1 MSGNSFGNL
10 FRLTTFGESHG
21 PSIGGVIDG
30 CPAGLDIDYQFL
42 SQQMARR
49 RPGGNA
55 FVTARNEADEV
66 VFLSGIFEGKTT
78 GAPIAFQILNT
89 DKRSVDY
96 TAMASAIRPGHA
108 DATYLQKYGHYDY
121 RGGGRSSARETVA
134 RLVGGSVAAM
144 YLKQFGVVASAFVSS
159 IGGIDIPA
167 SPQGFDL
174 EQIEADPL
182 RCPHP
187 ETSKLM
193 QDLLLQLKQK
203 GDTTGGVVTCMVR
216 NVPAGL
222 GEPVFNKLQAV
233 LAHAMLSIPAARGFS
248 LGEGYLLSA
257 MQGSQAND
265 KLLFRD
271 GRIKFE
277 TNHTGGIL
285 GGIST
290 GENIVFTVAF
300 KPVSTLMQARE
311 TITRDGKPVVLEPA
325 GRHDTCVVPRAVPV
339 VEAMAFLV
347 IMNYFLEMKARTK
360 NDLLI

>member
-21 PSIGGVIDG
+21 HSIGGVIDG
-30 CPAGLDIDYQFL
+30 CPAGLIVDYQFL

-49 RPGGNA
+49 RPGTNA
-55 FVTARNEADEV
+55 FVTARNEPDEV

-78 GAPIAFQILNT
+78 GAPIAFHILNT
-89 DKRSVDY
+89 DQRSVDY

-134 RLVGGSVAAM
+134 RLVGGTIAAM
-144 YLKQFGVVASAFVSS
+144 YLKQFGIEASAFVSS
-159 IGGIDIPA
+159 IGGVNMPDNL
-167 SPQGFDL
+167 QGFDL
-174 EQIEADPL
+174 EQIESDPL

-187 ETSKLM
+187 ETSKRM
-193 QDLLLQLKQK
+193 QNLLLELKQR
-203 GDTTGGVVTCMVR
+203 GDTTGGVVSCVVR
-216 NVPAGL
+216 NVPVGL

-248 LGEGYLLSA
+248 LGDGYQLTA

-265 KLLFRD
+265 KLLFQE

-277 TNHTGGIL
+277 TNRTGGIL

-290 GENIVFTVAF
+290 GEDIVFTVAF
-300 KPVSTLMQARE
+300 KPVSTLMLARE
-311 TITRDGKPVVLEPA
+311 TITREGESVVLEPA
-325 GRHDTCVVPRAVPV
+325 GRHDTCIVPRAVPV
-339 VEAMAFLV
+339 VEAMASLV
-347 IMNYFLEMKARTK
+347 ILDYFLEMKAR
-360 NDLLI
+360 